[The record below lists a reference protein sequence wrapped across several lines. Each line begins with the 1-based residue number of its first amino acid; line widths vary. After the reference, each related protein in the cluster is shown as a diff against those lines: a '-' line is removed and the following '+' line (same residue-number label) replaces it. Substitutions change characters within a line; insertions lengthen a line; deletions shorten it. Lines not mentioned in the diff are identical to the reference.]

1 MIVSNSL
8 STSKIKQTDK
18 TSRIAGCDHQL
29 CSSIQMHH
37 IFFQCR
43 QNQKELSHVI
53 TSYATASRRIT
64 LIQKWQDIK
73 NCRMWSS
80 AMQLHPDAPRLF
92 PNYRQD
98 QKELPHVTTSYAT
111 ASRRVTLI
119 QKARHQEL
127 SWDHQLCNNI
137 QVHPSAG
144 THQSVLRCFP
154 CYIPA
159 SLDQVGYNRPD
170 PPAVSRS
177 FTSFQMVHTHRHAR
191 LEIFILHMC
200 LWIYGFTIP

>member
-1 MIVSNSL
+1 MYQLSIRTHLQRHNLVLALNTMIVSNSL
-8 STSKIKQTDK
+8 FTSKIIQTDK

-37 IFFQCR
+37 TFFQCR

-111 ASRRVTLI
+111 ASRRITLI
-119 QKARHQEL
+119 QKGKTSR
-127 SWDHQLCNNI
+127 I
-137 QVHPSAG
+137 
-144 THQSVLRCFP
+144 VL
-154 CYIPA
+154 
-159 SLDQVGYNRPD
+159 G
-170 PPAVSRS
+170 PPA
-177 FTSFQMVHTHRHAR
+177 M
-191 LEIFILHMC
+191 
-200 LWIYGFTIP
+200 